1 VQQATGTAW
10 WGNQGLLTGTAST
23 PGGTADDRNTVE
35 NVILPN
41 PAPGIYFVTVNATS
55 VVRDG
60 HPATPAPDVA
70 YALACRPLGG
80 GHRRGTFDLALTSVR
95 PGDATLTCTNV
106 PAAGWSEGF
115 TFVSN
120 DTSLPPGF
128 GDLFGLEIDPLLG
141 GVLAQPAAPGALLHF
156 TNAPGQYPFAP
167 FALPPAVAGAL
178 SGLRFD
184 ALVVLLDGTGA
195 IAGMSNVSRCAI
207 Q

>member
-1 VQQATGTAW
+1 LNPTC
-10 WGNQGLLTGTAST
+10 
-23 PGGTADDRNTVE
+23 R
-35 NVILPN
+35 LP
-41 PAPGIYFVTVNATS
+41 PF
-55 VVRDG
+55 
-60 HPATPAPDVA
+60 
-70 YALACRPLGG
+70 
-80 GHRRGTFDLALTSVR
+80 
-95 PGDATLTCTNV
+95 GDATLTCTNV